1 MVKTGKKR
9 FPMKIMLFQPQ
20 SQKGPFCWPE
30 WPQTKLFGSKTLEN
44 DVWESFWDFLDFDP
58 GKFSDSFS
66 PFLERHSLK

>member
-1 MVKTGKKR
+1 
-9 FPMKIMLFQPQ
+9 MLFQPQ

-30 WPQTKLFGSKTLEN
+30 WPKIQLFGSKTLEN

-66 PFLERHSLK
+66 PFLERHSLKKASTPVLDCVQL